1 MKPPLPHRQQNSA
14 TASAG
19 RLLDGPITPGWAEGS
34 PIPVENSRLGGFF
47 RHSVAERRQM
57 VADLANLTQEQ
68 VDALSACG
76 ELDEAAADRMIE
88 NVIGTMSLPVGVATN
103 FVIDAKHYLIPFCLE
118 ESSVVAAA
126 SNMAKRCLIHGGF
139 RSNNDAPMM
148 IAQLQILDCAEPG
161 TAEKALHGASKE
173 LIALCNSLPS
183 TMVRLG
189 GGCKRIETRTIQ
201 TLSGPMVILHIIVD
215 CRDAMGANAVNT
227 MAELIAPRV
236 EEITQGRV
244 HLKILS
250 NLAVYRLARIEA
262 TFTPEELSDDGT
274 RENGH
279 EVIKG
284 ILEAHHF
291 AIADPFRAATH
302 NKGVMNAISSVSLA
316 CGQDWRAIEA
326 GCHAYAAYGKEH
338 YGSMTDWQRTEEG
351 DLIGRI
357 ETPMAVGTVGG
368 ASKVHPAA
376 QANLAILGVE
386 SAQELAGIIA
396 ASGLAQNLGALR
408 ALATRGI
415 QAGHMKLH
423 SRNMAVSAGALG
435 EEIEIIAQRLQTV
448 DGPKT
453 QTVVGQL
460 LEALRNE

>member
-1 MKPPLPHRQQNSA
+1 M
-14 TASAG
+14 
-19 RLLDGPITPGWAEGS
+19 
-34 PIPVENSRLGGFF
+34 PVENSRLSGFF

-57 VADLANLTQEQ
+57 VANMAGLSPEHIE
-68 VDALSACG
+68 ALEACG
-76 ELDEAAADRMIE
+76 ELNETAADRMIE

-126 SNMAKRCLIHGGF
+126 SNMAKRCLVNGGF
-139 RSNNDAPMM
+139 RSNNDAPLM
-148 IAQLQILDCAEPG
+148 IGQIQIMECSEPKN
-161 TAEKALHGASKE
+161 AEKALAGASEE
-173 LIALCNSLPS
+173 LMALCNSLPS

-201 TLSGPMVILHIIVD
+201 TLSGPMVILHIVVD

-236 EEITQGRV
+236 EELTGGRV

-250 NLAVYRLARIEA
+250 NLAVHRLARIEA
-262 TFTPEELSDDGT
+262 TFTPEEISNDGT
-274 RENGH
+274 KANG
-279 EVIKG
+279 EAIIQG

-291 AIADPFRAATH
+291 AVADPFRAATH
-302 NKGVMNAISSVSLA
+302 NKGVMNAISSVALA

-326 GCHAYAAYGKEH
+326 GCHAYAAFGKEH
-338 YGSMTDWQRTEEG
+338 YGSITQWELDDEG
-351 DLIGRI
+351 NLLGRI
-357 ETPMAVGTVGG
+357 ETPMAVGIVGG

-386 SAQELAGIIA
+386 SAQELAGVIA
-396 ASGLAQNLGALR
+396 ASGLSQNLGALR

-423 SRNMAVSAGALG
+423 SRNMAVSAGAVG
-435 EEIEIIAQRLQTV
+435 EEIETIAKRLQAV

-453 QTVVGQL
+453 QTVVEQL
-460 LEALRNE
+460 LNSLRSE